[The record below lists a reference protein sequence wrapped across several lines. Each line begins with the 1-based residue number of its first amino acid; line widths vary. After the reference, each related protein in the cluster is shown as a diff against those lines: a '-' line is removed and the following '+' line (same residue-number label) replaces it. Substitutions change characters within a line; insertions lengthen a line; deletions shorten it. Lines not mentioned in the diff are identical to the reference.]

1 MDLNMGA
8 QNDTHEK
15 LSHPKWIFR
24 YEGERSVYC
33 PRPSNRCHPLGLLL
47 RSQPHPG
54 LLRLVRT
61 RILDSLV
68 RRTWR
73 HSPAISRGP
82 DRLNPTLSYRSGNG
96 DERRDEDAAAGRAGT
111 TPIQCYNCLQLDIL
125 VVRAVG
131 WQAVRFRW

>member
-1 MDLNMGA
+1 MGA

-47 RSQPHPG
+47 RSQPPPWPLAPGTDPHP
-54 LLRLVRT
+54 
-61 RILDSLV
+61 LDSLV

-73 HSPAISRGP
+73 HSPAISRGR

-96 DERRDEDAAAGRAGT
+96 DERRDEDAAASRART